1 MTDQERHQQNPE
13 NQKQHH
19 KKRRWLAYLTGFLIL
34 LLILIHLFLPVI
46 VKHFLNEK
54 LADMGDYRGHI
65 DDVDI
70 ALYRGAYQLDDLD
83 IVKVTEN
90 EQPVPFFRTDRIDIS
105 ISWKALWRG
114 YVLADVRFESPEL
127 NFVDSA
133 SDEGDQAG
141 QGTDW
146 RDALTSLV
154 PITINRVDIG
164 DGVIAFRNFESEP
177 PVNIQ
182 ITELEAS
189 ASNLT
194 NVDGVNGTR
203 VASLTATGLML
214 NHADISVKAQFDPFK
229 QQDFVIAA
237 KINEFSLPMLN
248 PLAKV
253 YASLD
258 FADGTGELVSEM
270 HAEDGKLT
278 GYIRPI
284 INDVDIFSWEQ
295 DVEKQDDGLF
305 QLAWEG
311 LDGLLAAIFTDG
323 ETDQVATQI
332 DFEGTLDDPEIST
345 WDTILNIVKNA
356 FFEAYNDRFEG
367 LFKDVTNED
376 PEVDP
381 DQDSSS
387 DNESSSENED

>member
-1 MTDQERHQQNPE
+1 MPNQERHQKNPE
-13 NQKQHH
+13 RPQQYR
-19 KKRRWLAYLTGFLIL
+19 KKRRWLAYFAVFLTL
-34 LLILIHLFLPVI
+34 LLILVHLFLPLI

-90 EQPVPFFRTDRIDIS
+90 KQPVPFFRTDRIDIS

-154 PITINRVDIG
+154 PITINRVDI
-164 DGVIAFRNFESEP
+164 DNGVIAFRNFESTP

-182 ITELEAS
+182 ITEVQAS

-194 NVDGVNGTR
+194 NASGVNGTR
-203 VASLTATGLML
+203 VARLSATGLML

-229 QQDFVIAA
+229 EKDFVIAG
-237 KINEFSLPMLN
+237 KINQFSLPMLN
-248 PLAKV
+248 PLAQV
-253 YASLD
+253 YASFD
-258 FADGTGELVSEM
+258 FKSGTGELVTEVQ
-270 HAEDGKLT
+270 ADNGELR

-284 INDVDIFSWEQ
+284 LNDVDVLNWEQ
-295 DVEKQDDGLF
+295 DVEEQDDGLF

-332 DFEGTLDDPEIST
+332 DFEGTLDNPEIST

-367 LFKDVTNED
+367 LFKEVTNED

>member
-1 MTDQERHQQNPE
+1 MTDQEYHQKSPE
-13 NQKQHH
+13 HQKQHH
-19 KKRRWLAYLTGFLIL
+19 KKRHWLAYLTGFLVL
-34 LLILIHLFLPVI
+34 LLILIHLLLPLV
-46 VKHFLNEK
+46 VKDFLNEK

-90 EQPVPFFRTDRIDIS
+90 KQPVPFFRTDRIDIS

-214 NHADISVKAQFDPFK
+214 NHADISLKAQFDPFAEK
-229 QQDFVIAA
+229 DFVIAG
-237 KINEFSLPMLN
+237 KINQFSLPMLN
-248 PLAKV
+248 PLAQV
-253 YASLD
+253 YASFD
-258 FADGTGELVSEM
+258 FKSGTGELVTEVQ
-270 HAEDGKLT
+270 ADDGELR

-284 INDVDIFSWEQ
+284 LNDVDVLNWEQ
-295 DVEKQDDGLF
+295 DVEEQEDDPF
-305 QLAWEG
+305 QLTWEG
-311 LDGLLAAIFTDG
+311 TTGLVAAIFTDG
-323 ETDQVATQI
+323 DTDQIATQI
-332 DFEGTLDDPEIST
+332 DLNGTLDDPEIST
-345 WDTILNIVKNA
+345 WNTFVNILKNA
-356 FFEAYNDRFEG
+356 FVEAYSDRFDG
-367 LFKDVTNED
+367 LFQEVTNED

-381 DQDSSS
+381 EKDSSS